1 MQHPSTMLRDP
12 SMAGDNSEQIAE
24 WNGALGQRWVA
35 MQQEIDRIV
44 VPFGDAAL
52 RAAAPQPGERVID
65 IGCGCGDTSI
75 QIARMVG
82 ATGSVLGIDVS
93 QPMLEVARSRGAL
106 ANGAHLAF
114 RNGDVSET
122 ELPANIDL
130 LFSRFGVMFFS
141 QPSPTFSHLRQ
152 SLRADGRCVFV
163 CWRAPRDN
171 AWAMTPLSAAR
182 TARGVT
188 PAPADPDA
196 PGPFAFAD
204 EERLRAILSGAGFR
218 AIDVQRFDAA
228 LSLGATPRSAA
239 EGAVQIGPVSR
250 FVREMGVE
258 HLPTILDAVE
268 RALAPLAAPD
278 GHISLNGST
287 WIVSATNPA
296 RVASKTR

>member
-1 MQHPSTMLRDP
+1 
-12 SMAGDNSEQIAE
+12 MAGDNSEQIAE

-35 MQQEIDRIV
+35 MRQEIDRIV

-114 RNGDVSET
+114 RNGDVSEA

-163 CWRAPRDN
+163 CWRTPRDN

-182 TARGVT
+182 KAMGIT

-204 EERLRAILSGAGFR
+204 EERLRTILSDAGFG

-228 LSLGATPRSAA
+228 IYLGATPRAGA
-239 EGAVQIGPVSR
+239 ESVVQIGPVSR
-250 FVREMGVE
+250 LVREVGAE
-258 HLPTILDAVE
+258 HLPIILDAVE
-268 RALAPLAAPD
+268 RALVPLAAPD
-278 GHISLNGST
+278 GHVSLNGST
-287 WIVSATNPA
+287 WIVSAANPG
-296 RVASKTR
+296 

>member
-1 MQHPSTMLRDP
+1 MP
-12 SMAGDNSEQIAE
+12 ADNSEQIAE

-35 MQQEIDRIV
+35 MQREIDRIV

-52 RAAAPQPGERVID
+52 KAAAPQPGERVID

-75 QIARMVG
+75 EIARIVG
-82 ATGSVLGIDVS
+82 EAGAVLGIDVS

-106 ANGAHLAF
+106 ANWTHLSF
-114 RNGDVSET
+114 REGDAAEA
-122 ELPANIDL
+122 ELPTNIDL

-141 QPSPTFSHLRQ
+141 QPSQAFSHLRK
-152 SLRADGRCVFV
+152 SLRTGGRCVFV

-171 AWAMTPLSAAR
+171 AWAMAPLSAAR
-182 TARGVT
+182 TAMGVT
-188 PAPADPDA
+188 PTPADPDA
-196 PGPFAFAD
+196 PGPFSFAD
-204 EERLRAILSGAGFR
+204 EEKLRAILSSAGFG

-250 FVREMGVE
+250 FVREVGIE
-258 HLPTILDAVE
+258 HLPIILDAVE
-268 RALAPLAAPD
+268 RTLAPLAAPE
-278 GHISLNGST
+278 GHVSLNGST

-296 RVASKTR
+296 

>member
-1 MQHPSTMLRDP
+1 
-12 SMAGDNSEQIAE
+12 MAADNAEQIAE
-24 WNGALGQRWVA
+24 WNGALGHRWVA

-52 RAAAPQPGERVID
+52 KAAAPQPGEWVID

-75 QIARMVG
+75 EIARIVG
-82 ATGSVLGIDVS
+82 VAGGVLGIDVS

-106 ANGAHLAF
+106 AKCAHLAF
-114 RNGDVSET
+114 RDGDASEAG
-122 ELPANIDL
+122 LPANIDL

-141 QPSPTFSHLRQ
+141 QPSPAFSHLRK
-152 SLRADGRCVFV
+152 SLRTGGRCVFV
-163 CWRAPRDN
+163 CWRTPRDN

-182 TARGVT
+182 RAMGIT

-204 EERLRAILSGAGFR
+204 QERLRAILSGAGFGD
-218 AIDVQRFDAA
+218 IDVQRFDAA
-228 LSLGATPRSAA
+228 LSLGATLRSAA

-250 FVREMGVE
+250 FVREVGVE
-258 HLPTILDAVE
+258 HLPIILDAVE
-268 RALAPLAAPD
+268 RTLALLAAPD
-278 GHISLNGST
+278 GHVSLNGST

-296 RVASKTR
+296 